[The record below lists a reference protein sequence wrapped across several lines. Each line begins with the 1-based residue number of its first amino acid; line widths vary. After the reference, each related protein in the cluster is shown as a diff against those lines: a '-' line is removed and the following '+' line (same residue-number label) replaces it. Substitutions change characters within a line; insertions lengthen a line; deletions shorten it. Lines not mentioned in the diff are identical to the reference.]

1 MEQKMGNNNSNN
13 FRGKEAMGS
22 VAVHSQV
29 RKIKQESEQI
39 IDWSPAQPEMRP
51 VLREISRQQLSRS
64 PLGLSGRPISVG
76 H

>member
-1 MEQKMGNNNSNN
+1 MAHKMGNNNSD
-13 FRGKEAMGS
+13 FKGKEDLGT
-22 VAVHSQV
+22 VAVHIQV

-64 PLGLSGRPISVG
+64 PLGLSGRLISVG